1 VDDIS
6 LEFENTL
13 SDHLHAERVY
23 YSHGILTKVD
33 KAVAAVLTAS
43 GIAMLAV
50 FGARWWCF
58 VPFPLAIAE
67 WFDLFSIRP
76 LQIRMYFKSNPKFRE
91 RYHLRFA
98 EDGIHFKTTSI
109 DSTLSWGHYSRFLE
123 GDRVFLLVY
132 GKQMYTVIPK
142 SAFKDAT
149 RIDHFRSMVKAKL
162 VTENATDSGRQ
173 PKEG

>member
-1 VDDIS
+1 VDDIT

-23 YSHGILTKVD
+23 YSYGVLSKID
-33 KAVAAVLTAS
+33 KAVAAVLVVS
-43 GIAMLAV
+43 GIAMVAI

-58 VPFPLAIAE
+58 VPFPLAVAE
-67 WFDLFSIRP
+67 WFDLFSLRP
-76 LQIRMYFKSNPKFRE
+76 LQIRVSFKNNPKFRE

-109 DSTLSWGHYSRFLE
+109 DSKLSWGHYNRFLE
-123 GDRVFLLVY
+123 SDHVFLLVY

-142 SAFKDAT
+142 SAFKDAAAIE
-149 RIDHFRSMVKAKL
+149 RFKSMVKSKL
-162 VTENATDSGRQ
+162 VTENSKDSG
-173 PKEG
+173 K